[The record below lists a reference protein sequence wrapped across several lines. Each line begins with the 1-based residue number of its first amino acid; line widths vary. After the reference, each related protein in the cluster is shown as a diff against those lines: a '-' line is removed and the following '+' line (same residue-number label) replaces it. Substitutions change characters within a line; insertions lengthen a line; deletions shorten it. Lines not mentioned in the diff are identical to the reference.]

1 MSEKKDSHI
10 YNEKPKKIE
19 ISAWILKEKDKDDLE
34 WRIVETLKK
43 LNWKLTKKE
52 ILELFH
58 RVEVSKWLD
67 GLKKELEKEKMLWWK
82 EITDE
87 LLNSILDL
95 IKEAKEVAQKWIEEL
110 KFELSKLNESKFYQ
124 IDKKAYLSSKFPWVK
139 KLEDSELGKN
149 VVIDIA
155 GIIVW
160 LGDSAEAIFKLFL
173 DLIKDLIMLPR
184 DLAKKFSKQ

>member
-155 GIIVW
+155 WIIVW

>member
-1 MSEKKDSHI
+1 MSEKKDSHT

-155 GIIVW
+155 WIIVW